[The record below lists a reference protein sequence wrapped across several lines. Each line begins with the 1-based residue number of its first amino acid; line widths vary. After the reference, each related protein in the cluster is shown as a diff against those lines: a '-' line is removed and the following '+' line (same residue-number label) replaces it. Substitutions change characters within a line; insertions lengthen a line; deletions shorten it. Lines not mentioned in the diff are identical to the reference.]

1 MSTQT
6 ESLTEELENPA
17 KKMLPYSGFDGQY
30 IRGERRP
37 GRADRTLKDTDPYI
51 GDVVTEIGL
60 GDLSGL
66 GEAHRTAKL
75 VQPAW
80 GECATGGE
88 IRGPASMCGYEDK
101 TPGEDCG
108 LSDSRVGKHANQG
121 EHGRRA

>member
-6 ESLTEELENPA
+6 GTLTEKLENLA
-17 KKMLPYSGFDGQY
+17 KKMLPYSGFEGQH
-30 IRGERRP
+30 ISGEWRP

-60 GDLSGL
+60 GDLSDL

-121 EHGRRA
+121 EHGRKA